1 MACSL
6 FEPWSA
12 EGDRDGELSNQKMRQ
27 LFELTGTKA
36 HVVVYTFMAKASRL
50 EVVTWK
56 KKSV

>member
-27 LFELTGTKA
+27 LFELTGTSGCLYVYGQSLKA
-36 HVVVYTFMAKASRL
+36 
-50 EVVTWK
+50 
-56 KKSV
+56 